1 MADAVTDPA
10 ATAVPRLGVG
20 AFILDDY
27 DRLLLVQRRR
37 EPEAG
42 HWGLPG
48 GKVDFGETVEAAVAR
63 EIEEEL
69 GIAIRLEGLLC
80 LVDQIDLAAGTHWV
94 APVWRAVIASGTPSN
109 RDPAALAAIGWH
121 ALDALPAPLTLAT
134 RVALEAAPH
143 QAAAAARSRKSS
155 GPSTSTRRRLR
166 ISR

>member
-1 MADAVTDPA
+1 MADDMSTAPA
-10 ATAVPRLGVG
+10 GPRLGVG

-48 GKVDFGETVEAAVAR
+48 GKVDFGETVEAAAAR

-69 GIAIRLEGLLC
+69 GVAIRLDGLLC
-80 LVDQIDLAAGTHWV
+80 LVDQIDEAAGTHWV
-94 APVWRAVIASGTPSN
+94 APVYRAVIASGTPVN
-109 RDPAALAAIGWH
+109 REPAALAEIGWF
-121 ALDALPAPLTLAT
+121 ALDALPEPLTLAT
-134 RVALEAAPH
+134 RVALATGPRY
-143 QAAAAARSRKSS
+143 AAAAARSKKSS
-155 GPSTSTRRRLR
+155 GPSTSTKRRLR

>member
-69 GIAIRLEGLLC
+69 GIAIRLDGLMC
-80 LVDQIDLAAGTHWV
+80 LVDQIDMAAGTHWV
-94 APVWRAVIASGTPSN
+94 APVYRAVIASGAPVN
-109 RDPAALAAIGWH
+109 RDPAALAEIGWF
-121 ALDALPAPLTLAT
+121 ALDALPEPLTLAT
-134 RVALEAAPH
+134 RVALAAGDRS
-143 QAAAAARSRKSS
+143 AATTARSRKPSS
-155 GPSTSTRRRLR
+155 LAISTKRRSR
-166 ISR
+166 IFR